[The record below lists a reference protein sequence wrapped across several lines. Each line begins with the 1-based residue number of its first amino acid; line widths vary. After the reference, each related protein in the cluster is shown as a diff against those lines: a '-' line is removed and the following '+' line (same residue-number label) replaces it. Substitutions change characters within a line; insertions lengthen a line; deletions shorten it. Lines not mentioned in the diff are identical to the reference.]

1 MSAPSS
7 STSVKGPVPYTINPK
22 LSVTRIGSRAY
33 YKALELMAPQIRL
46 ELAQAEDARKFA
58 ANQDDPIVKRYEA
71 YSQRILA
78 SLQQQPGHPVP
89 LEDLVVI
96 LFGIQNG
103 FADTIHPKDVGN
115 FFAEALQHIRKENS
129 KVLADI
135 AASKQLTA
143 ASEKGIRK
151 ALELLLKQRGAQS
164 GGASAA

>member
-1 MSAPSS
+1 MALAEVLLACSRP
-7 STSVKGPVPYTINPK
+7 NP
-22 LSVTRIGSRAY
+22 A
-33 YKALELMAPQIRL
+33 AL
-46 ELAQAEDARKFA
+46 LANAVDIF
-58 ANQDDPIVKRYEA
+58 VMLLLCRYEA